1 MVKHEYYARLL
12 FLKIDGHDV
21 LSRVNLYDAYTVRL
35 VLHRWNSSIKVSSL
49 LLCLPNLPLP
59 IVSSNLPHDSLI
71 VTKQCAQIIMIGRD
85 TLQEN
90 AFEK

>member
-35 VLHRWNSSIKVSSL
+35 VLHRWNSSIETTHGF
-49 LLCLPNLPLP
+49 P
-59 IVSSNLPHDSLI
+59 
-71 VTKQCAQIIMIGRD
+71 
-85 TLQEN
+85 
-90 AFEK
+90 